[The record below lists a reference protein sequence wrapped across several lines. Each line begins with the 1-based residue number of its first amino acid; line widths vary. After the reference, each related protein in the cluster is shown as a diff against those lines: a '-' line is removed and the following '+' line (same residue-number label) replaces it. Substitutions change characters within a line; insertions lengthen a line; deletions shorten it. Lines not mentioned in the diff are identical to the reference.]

1 MPDGIQ
7 TYVEDVVC
15 YADLAAPDE
24 RTVRAELAE
33 HLQTLA
39 TLSHLSDPKEIYAM
53 LKDQFGN
60 PKTVGRAIASAKGR
74 LRTYFKKLRRKLP
87 WQIGIALILG
97 FAVRF
102 SIAQE
107 FYVAG
112 DGVSPMVPRG
122 SRVLVYK
129 LAQSFDPGDVIVYR
143 LGPGE
148 FRVGMVVCQRIDGEW
163 VVQKNHGAGK
173 EIVDVPREQIV
184 GRVFLNTR

>member
-7 TYVEDVVC
+7 RYVEDVVC
-15 YADLAAPDE
+15 YADLVASDE
-24 RTVRAELAE
+24 RIVRAELVE
-33 HLQTLA
+33 HLQTLT

-60 PKTVGRAIASAKGR
+60 PKTVGRAIATAKGR
-74 LRTYFKKLRRKLP
+74 VRTYFKKLRRKLP
-87 WQIGIALILG
+87 WQIGIALVLA

-102 SIAQE
+102 SIAQA
-107 FYVAG
+107 FIIPG
-112 DGVSPMVPRG
+112 DSVSPMVPRG

-129 LAQSFDPGDVIVYR
+129 LARSFNPGDVMVYR
-143 LGPGE
+143 IGPGE
-148 FRVGMVVCQRIDGEW
+148 FRVGIVVCQRSDGEW

-173 EIVDVPREQIV
+173 EITNVPQEQIV